1 MKIARCWDPVGNDA
15 RFGVIE
21 GDVVFDV
28 EGSVYEDRIKPGR
41 GSRPLEG
48 LRLLAPCTP
57 TKIIMGGLNY
67 VGHAKET
74 GAAIPKVPGV
84 LQKPI
89 STLIGHE
96 EPIQY
101 PPETNRLEYEGELAV
116 VIRRRMR
123 NVEPADVP
131 ACVLGYAPGN
141 DVTARDVCRDG
152 NGRLGLIF
160 SKSWDTF
167 CPVGPWLE
175 TDLDPD
181 NVDLTV
187 RVDGEVRQH
196 VNTSDMIFPVAN
208 LLSYISYFMTLL
220 PGDLILTGTP
230 SGIGGMNIGQTCEVE
245 VSGIGT
251 LRNPIVASPRRA
263 AGEASKYPLPAA

>member
-1 MKIARCWDPVGNDA
+1 MKIARFRVPADNEP

-21 GDVVFDV
+21 GDAVFDV
-28 EGSVYEDRIKPGR
+28 EGSVYDDDIKVGCT
-41 GSRPLEG
+41 SRPLAG
-48 LRLLAPCTP
+48 LQLLAPCTP
-57 TKIIMGGLNY
+57 SKIIMGGLNY
-67 VGHAKET
+67 TGHAKET

-96 EPIQY
+96 AAIEY

-116 VIRRRMR
+116 VIKRRMR
-123 NVEPADVP
+123 NVEPRDVP
-131 ACVLGYAPGN
+131 ACILGYAPGN

-175 TDLDPD
+175 TDIDPS
-181 NVDLTV
+181 NVELTV
-187 RVDGEVRQH
+187 KVDGEVRQH
-196 VNTSDMIFPVAN
+196 IHTSDMIFPVPD
-208 LLSYISYFMTLL
+208 LISYISYFMTLL

-230 SGIGGMNIGQTCEVE
+230 EGIGGMNIGQVCEVS

-251 LRNPIVASPRRA
+251 LRNPIVASPRRL
-263 AGEASKYPLPAA
+263 AGEASKYPLPG

>member
-1 MKIARCWDPVGNDA
+1 MKIARFWDPVENAA
-15 RFGVIE
+15 RFGVVE
-21 GDVVFDV
+21 GDAVFDV
-28 EGSVYEDRIKPGR
+28 EGSIFDTIKVGR
-41 GSRPLEG
+41 ASRPLQG
-48 LRLLAPCTP
+48 LRLLAPCCP

-67 VGHAKET
+67 MGHAKET
-74 GAAIPKVPGV
+74 GQAIPKVPGV
-84 LQKPI
+84 LQKPVN
-89 STLIGHE
+89 TLIGHE

-116 VIRRRMR
+116 VIRRKMR

-152 NGRLGLIF
+152 RLGLVF

-175 TDLDPD
+175 TDIDPD
-181 NVDLTV
+181 NLDLTV
-187 RVDGEVRQH
+187 RVDGEVRQQ
-196 VNTSDMIFPVAN
+196 VNTADMIFPVAAM
-208 LLSYISYFMTLL
+208 LSYFSYFMTFL

-230 SGIGGMNIGQTCEVE
+230 AGIGPMNIGQTCEVS

-263 AGEASKYPLPAA
+263 AGEPSRYPLPPA

>member
-1 MKIARCWDPVGNDA
+1 VRIARFWDPVANAG
-15 RFGVIE
+15 RFGVVE
-21 GDVVFDV
+21 GDVVRDI
-28 EGSVYEDRIKPGR
+28 EGSVYDDTIEVGR
-41 GSRPLEG
+41 GSRPLRG
-48 LRLLAPCTP
+48 LRLMAPCTP

-74 GAAIPKVPGV
+74 GAAIPKVPGI
-84 LQKPI
+84 LQKPVN
-89 STLIGHE
+89 TLIGHE
-96 EPIQY
+96 DTIQY

-116 VIRRRMR
+116 VIRRTMR
-123 NVEPADVP
+123 EVEPADVP
-131 ACVLGYAPGN
+131 ACILGYAPGN

-175 TDLDPD
+175 TDIDP
-181 NVDLTV
+181 NSVDLTV

-196 VNTSDMIFPVAN
+196 INTSDMIFPVAE
-208 LLSYISYFMTLL
+208 LVSYISYFITLV

-230 SGIGGMNIGQTCEVE
+230 EGIGPMNVGQTCEVS

-251 LRNPIVASPRRA
+251 LRNPIVASPRRL
-263 AGEASKYPLPAA
+263 AGAPSKYPLPA